1 MRLLGRGEILTS
13 LASPDED
20 SLFLDPLLD
29 EAQVGAVTLDLR
41 LGYDFQ
47 VAILT
52 RKPSI
57 NVYQAEDDIGRR
69 GIGSYFQETRRQLGD
84 AFVLYP
90 HQIVLA
96 TTLEYVSLPSRMYA
110 DVLTR
115 SSYSRLGIHVT
126 TMIQPGFRGCFPVE
140 LFNHS
145 NTPVEIIVGSRL
157 LQARLFEIDTPAQ
170 YRDVQAQRKY
180 FGSVRPAI
188 SRADTD
194 LDLQQLAKL
203 RAL

>member
-1 MRLLGRGEILTS
+1 MRLLNRDNILAS
-13 LASPDED
+13 LAENEQDT
-20 SLFLDPLLD
+20 LFIDPLLD
-29 EAQVGAVTLDLR
+29 EAQIGAVSVDLR

-47 VAILT
+47 VSILT

-57 NVYQAEDDIGRR
+57 NVYQSETVGRR

-110 DVLTR
+110 DVLAR
-115 SSYSRLGIHVT
+115 SSYARLGIQT
-126 TMIQPGFRGCFPVE
+126 STMIQPGFRGCFPIE

-145 NTPVEIIVGSRL
+145 NTPVEIVVGSRL
-157 LQARLFEIDTPAQ
+157 LQARLFEIDVPAQ
-170 YRDVQAQRKY
+170 YLGVQPTRKY
-180 FGSVRPAI
+180 FGAVRPTV
-188 SRADTD
+188 SRADRD
-194 LDLQQLAKL
+194 PELERLAAL
-203 RAL
+203 RAF